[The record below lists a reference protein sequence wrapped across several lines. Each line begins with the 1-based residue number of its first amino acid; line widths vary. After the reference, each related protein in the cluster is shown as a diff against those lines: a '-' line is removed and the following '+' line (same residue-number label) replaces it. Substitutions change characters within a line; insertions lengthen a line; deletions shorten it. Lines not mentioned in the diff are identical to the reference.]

1 MHKLLLLLW
10 CVVFLGLPMESMSA
24 DKKDRFLIR
33 SSDNIRLILEQEIDL
48 PVKLQMRSGTIIS
61 GTVVRLGV
69 GVVQI
74 ADLGGG
80 MDLYDAVVKID
91 DISAVMFKS
100 RKLKWPK

>member
-1 MHKLLLLLW
+1 MRKQMMVMVIVLA
-10 CVVFLGLPMESMSA
+10 CFSA
-24 DKKDRFLIR
+24 GAMATDRKDRFLIR
-33 SSDNIRLILEQEIDL
+33 GTDNIRLILEQEVDL
-48 PVKLQMRSGTIIS
+48 PVKLQMRSGQVIS

-100 RKLKWPK
+100 RKLK

>member
-1 MHKLLLLLW
+1 MSIRCAVLW
-10 CVVFLGLPMESMSA
+10 CAVILAFPVASMSA
-24 DKKDRFLIR
+24 DKKDRFQIR

-48 PVKLQMRSGTIIS
+48 PVKLQMRSGAMIS

-91 DISAVMFKS
+91 DISAIMFKS
-100 RKLKWPK
+100 RRLK